1 MAPRFPLVVDCSF
14 YSRGSSISVKWITA
28 QALATDGGE
37 EGTQALAAGG
47 GEEGTQA
54 LAAGGGEEE
63 RRLNGSDVAGASHGV
78 DSDGTRDTR
87 HASRHH
93 NDQPDGVAGDYN

>member
-28 QALATDGGE
+28 QALATD
-37 EGTQALAAGG
+37 G